1 MHIKML
7 QFFYQLV
14 LAMVI
19 TEGWMIKD
27 CMKLNVVSIP
37 ESATILSAA
46 MLMVKRHIG
55 ILPVV
60 NTQKKLVGTIAIQ
73 NLLSLEIPAIIAL
86 IDDLDFLNG
95 LGAIESTRPT
105 FNEVS
110 RPVTDLIQPLIYVNE
125 DSGLLFA
132 YSLMIKHNLSDL
144 PVVSADMT
152 LVGVVSRVDIGVKV
166 LSSWDQ
172 IREIQQ

>member
-1 MHIKML
+1 
-7 QFFYQLV
+7 
-14 LAMVI
+14 
-19 TEGWMIKD
+19 MIKD

-73 NLLSLEIPAIIAL
+73 NLLSLEVPAIIAL

-172 IREIQQ
+172 IQEIQQ

>member
-1 MHIKML
+1 
-7 QFFYQLV
+7 
-14 LAMVI
+14 
-19 TEGWMIKD
+19 MIKD

-60 NTQKKLVGTIAIQ
+60 NAQKKLVGTIAIQ

-172 IREIQQ
+172 IQEIQQ

>member
-1 MHIKML
+1 
-7 QFFYQLV
+7 
-14 LAMVI
+14 
-19 TEGWMIKD
+19 MIKD

>member
-1 MHIKML
+1 
-7 QFFYQLV
+7 
-14 LAMVI
+14 
-19 TEGWMIKD
+19 MIKD

-46 MLMVKRHIG
+46 MLMVKRHVG

-60 NTQKKLVGTIAIQ
+60 NAQKKLVGTITIQ
-73 NLLSLEIPAIIAL
+73 NLLSLEVPAIIAL

-95 LGAIESTRPT
+95 LGAIETTRPT
-105 FNEVS
+105 FREVS
-110 RPVTDLIQPLIYVNE
+110 RPVTELLEPLIFVNE
-125 DSGLLFA
+125 DSGLLYA

-144 PVVSADMT
+144 PVVSDDMT
-152 LVGVVSRVDIGVKV
+152 LVGIVSRVDIGVKV

-172 IREIQQ
+172 IQEITQ

>member
-1 MHIKML
+1 
-7 QFFYQLV
+7 
-14 LAMVI
+14 
-19 TEGWMIKD
+19 MIKD

-172 IREIQQ
+172 IQEIQQ